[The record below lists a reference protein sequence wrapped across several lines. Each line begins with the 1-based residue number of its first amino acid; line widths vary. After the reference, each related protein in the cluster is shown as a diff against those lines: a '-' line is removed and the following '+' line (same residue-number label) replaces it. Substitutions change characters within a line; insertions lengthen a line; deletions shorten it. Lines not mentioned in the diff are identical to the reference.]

1 MYHAQAPQV
10 VLAQRERV
18 PVVDSPHVLAR
29 ARHYMTELAGVV
41 AAAAAAAAPRNRYRD
56 AA

>member
-18 PVVDSPHVLAR
+18 PVVDSPHVLTR
-29 ARHYMTELAGVV
+29 ARYMTELAGVV
-41 AAAAAAAAPRNRYRD
+41 AAPAAAAPCNRYRD